1 MTKNSNVLA
10 LRIAQIMEE
19 YTAKEIAEAIA
30 MLRKCGT
37 TSELLTYLAAATKPS
52 KASSRRTG
60 ASTEKKSKPID
71 QVTSKAVRNLEKIDP
86 QKHQLLLEF
95 DSLLRQGRLLET
107 NDAVRRFGEFVSK
120 DFRSRTARK
129 DNISALMTALARLDE
144 SELRKSLNRAFE
156 SPTAQKSDEYQ
167 RLARFL
173 MRRS

>member
-10 LRIAQIMEE
+10 LRIAQILEE
-19 YTAKEIAEAIA
+19 YTAKEIAEAIST
-30 MLRKCGT
+30 LRKCDT

-52 KASSRRTG
+52 QASNRRKG
-60 ASTEKKSKPID
+60 SAAEKRPKPID
-71 QVTSKAVRNLEKIDP
+71 QVTSKAVRDLEKTDP
-86 QKHQLLLEF
+86 DKYQLLLEF

-129 DNISALMTALARLDE
+129 DNISALMTSLARLDE
-144 SELRKSLNRAFE
+144 SELRKSLKRAFE
-156 SPTAQKSDEYQ
+156 NPTSQKSDEYQ

-173 MRRS
+173 MSGN